1 MKVITTILMTL
12 LLVGSVWAGAVH
24 SNEPSL
30 AKIVFYVS

>member
-1 MKVITTILMTL
+1 MKVFTTILMSF
-12 LLVGSVWAGAVH
+12 LLVGYIWAGAVH